1 MKLRA
6 SAWFLSAVLGV
17 SASIGSVANA
27 QSDFDFTGVDAQLA
41 GEPTRALVLGSPH
54 IAQMPKEAVQIEH
67 LALVLDRLEDF
78 APDVVTVEALDGL
91 SCERL
96 RRYEKLYPRVA
107 NRYCSD
113 PKVALEALSMTS
125 PEARFA
131 AFEALDA
138 LGDTP
143 STQQRRRLA
152 LLFLGAGE
160 RWSAALQW
168 SYLAPEERVA
178 GDGVSDDL
186 VETLGKLLAS
196 RNESN
201 LIGVEIARRRS
212 LNRVVAM
219 DDHTA
224 DFVLARAPETLWP
237 TVQAM
242 WGRISDE
249 AKAMQA
255 KQMEFLGSSEG
266 VLAGYRFLNAPEAQQ
281 ITIDADFGAAARNPE
296 NETVS
301 RQYLAWWQTRG
312 LRMAANVVEA
322 AGNQPGAK
330 VLVVVGASHK
340 SYFDAYLDQMQDFE
354 IVDVDAVLTD

>member
-1 MKLRA
+1 VKMRA
-6 SAWFLSAVLGV
+6 SAWILGAVLSLGTLAS
-17 SASIGSVANA
+17 SAAHA
-27 QSDFDFTGVDAQLA
+27 QSDFDFTGPDSQLA
-41 GEPTRALVLGSPH
+41 GEPTRAVVLGSAH
-54 IAQMPKEAVQIEH
+54 IAQMPKEVVQIDH
-67 LALVLDRLEDF
+67 LALVLDRLESF
-78 APDVVTVEALDGL
+78 APDVVAVEAVDGVT
-91 SCERL
+91 CERMQ
-96 RRYEKLYPRVA
+96 RYEKLYPNVA
-107 NRYCSD
+107 NRYCRD
-113 PKVALEALSMTS
+113 PKAALEELGMTS
-125 PEARFA
+125 PEARIA

-138 LGDTP
+138 LGETP
-143 STQQRRRLA
+143 SAAQRRRLA
-152 LLFLGAGE
+152 ALFLASGE
-160 RWSAALQW
+160 RWTAALQW
-168 SYLAPEERVA
+168 SYLSEADRMA
-178 GDGVSDDL
+178 GDDVSQPL
-186 VETLGKLLAS
+186 VDALDTLLTS

-201 LIGVEIARRRS
+201 LIGVEIAKRRG

-224 DFVLARAPETLWP
+224 DFVLTRAPETLWP

-249 AKAMQA
+249 AKAMRVR
-255 KQMEFLGSSEG
+255 QMEFLGSPER
-266 VLAGYRFLNAPEAQQ
+266 VLAGYRFMNSPEAQRV
-281 ITIDADFGAAARNPE
+281 TIDADFGAAARNAE
-296 NETVS
+296 NDAVA